1 MDSEAYPNIT
11 KAISV
16 PVYNEDINV
25 LNELQELLAKSQR
38 GQKKIEAII
47 EKMDSYINNKASRK
61 LDLKKEINSAVDSRT
76 QTLLDF
82 QKKLYKGMLR
92 KDEKIEERLH
102 TQKKLL
108 EEIQVNTTEIVQDV
122 RTEESKLTEY
132 KELTES
138 VENKVNNLKKHI
150 ESIATEVLEISARTE
165 TESNQT
171 IQTEFTEIHN
181 NIEKLLAYLYI
192 KDRKKEPIVLRG
204 TCSPGGN

>member
-38 GQKKIEAII
+38 GQKKFEAII
-47 EKMDSYINNKASRK
+47 EKMDSYINNEASRK

-102 TQKKLL
+102 KQKK
-108 EEIQVNTTEIVQDV
+108 
-122 RTEESKLTEY
+122 KLY
-132 KELTES
+132 
-138 VENKVNNLKKHI
+138 
-150 ESIATEVLEISARTE
+150 
-165 TESNQT
+165 
-171 IQTEFTEIHN
+171 
-181 NIEKLLAYLYI
+181 
-192 KDRKKEPIVLRG
+192 
-204 TCSPGGN
+204 